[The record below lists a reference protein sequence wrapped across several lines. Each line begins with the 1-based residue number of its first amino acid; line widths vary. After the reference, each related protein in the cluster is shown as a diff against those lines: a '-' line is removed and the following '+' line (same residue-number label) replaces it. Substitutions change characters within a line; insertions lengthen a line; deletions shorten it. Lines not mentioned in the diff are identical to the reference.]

1 MRTPEEQFAIDK
13 VIVEGGINE
22 PFWGWFRGHLQR
34 ERSNA
39 IIYLTNTPIS
49 PDNVY
54 QIAAQQERLRILTE
68 LLKKPYDLLG
78 IPEPR

>member
-1 MRTPEEQFAIDK
+1 MRTPEEQLAIDK
-13 VIVEGGINE
+13 VVVKAGIDE
-22 PFWGWFRGHLQR
+22 PFWAWQRRVLQEMR
-34 ERSNA
+34 ANA
-39 IIYLTNTPIS
+39 IISLTNTPIS

-54 QIAAQQERLRILTE
+54 QIAAQQERLRLATE